1 VRAFAVYN
9 AGVDRN
15 RVSLAIVAFAIMA
28 GIALRTLWLDSAPP
42 GLHPDEACE
51 GYDAYS
57 ILETG
62 RDHRGHFMPLAME
75 GFHDY
80 RMPLF
85 QYSLVPL
92 VAAFGLKVWVIR
104 LGAALW
110 GIIDLMAVTAIA
122 LVMLGP
128 PGAAAAALLYALCPW
143 PLEQSRVAEEIPI
156 ASATVS
162 LALLGFFLW
171 LRYRKDSALVASAI
185 FFGLSFYTYTI
196 TRALTPLIVV
206 VLAVI
211 YRRELATARRKILL
225 TAAAVLLIFVVPQV
239 IMLLGSGSE
248 ATARFAQISLWS
260 YQCDGCVAAT
270 IPQKLAAA
278 TASFASNFT
287 PSFLF
292 LDGDRGDHWTFMH
305 PPGFGE
311 LFPEQLLLIAIA
323 LTPLLLRKAGV
334 SREPAGK
341 PRKKT
346 AGDSN
351 PPEAAS
357 PDRRRFLIF
366 LIGWLLLAALPAAAI
381 LPLGAFQPEPGRDV
395 PTAAILRDHA
405 VPNVSL
411 TPQLL
416 LSHPDSRH
424 AALQPAPWT
433 LLSALGLVT
442 LLEMAWAP
450 MLIRTVAA
458 GLLLVGVVFEGS
470 RFAWSYFHDY
480 PILAA
485 PYFQYGMED
494 VIRAVQ
500 SAPPGR
506 PIVITFQVNQPY
518 IYVLFYEEY
527 PPAKFQ
533 RMPRI
538 QVKGVAGP
546 VLRFDR
552 YLFVPPGVAWQ
563 HLDHGTFVFAS
574 GEELPAPAAMQVR
587 YPDGRLAYSIVT
599 K

>member
-1 VRAFAVYN
+1 M
-9 AGVDRN
+9 DRN
-15 RVSLAIVAFAIMA
+15 RVSLAIVAFAIIA
-28 GIALRTLWLDSAPP
+28 GVALRTVWLDSVPP

-62 RDHRGHFMPLAME
+62 RDHRGHLMPLAME

-104 LGAALW
+104 LGAALS
-110 GIIDLMAVTAIA
+110 GIIDLLAVTAIA
-122 LVMLGP
+122 FLMLGP
-128 PGAAAAALLYALCPW
+128 PGAAAAALLYAMCPW

-156 ASATVS
+156 ASAMVS

-171 LRYRKDSALVASAI
+171 LRYRKDPALIASAI
-185 FFGLSFYTYTI
+185 FFGLSLYTYAI
-196 TRALTPLIVV
+196 TRAVTPLIVV
-206 VLAVI
+206 MLALV

-225 TAAAVLLIFVVPQV
+225 IAAAVLMIFAVPQV
-239 IMLLGSGSE
+239 IMLIGSASE

-260 YQCDGCVAAT
+260 YRCNGCVAAT
-270 IPQKLAAA
+270 IPQKLADAA
-278 TASFASNFT
+278 ASFASNFT

-311 LFPEQLLLIAIA
+311 LFPEQVLLIAIA
-323 LTPLLLRKAGV
+323 LTSLLLRKTTP
-334 SREPAGK
+334 SLEPARK
-341 PRKKT
+341 PRKQA

-351 PPEAAS
+351 QGNGAL
-357 PDRRRFLIF
+357 PDRKRFLIF
-366 LIGWLLLAALPAAAI
+366 LIGWLLLGALPTVAI
-381 LPLGAFQPEPGRDV
+381 LPLGVFQPEPGRAA
-395 PTAAILRDHA
+395 PTAAILRDYA
-405 VPNVSL
+405 VPNVPL

-424 AALQPAPWT
+424 AAFQPAPWT

-450 MLIRTVAA
+450 MLVRNVAA
-458 GLLLVGVVFEGS
+458 GVLLVGVVFEGS

-480 PILAA
+480 PIVAA
-485 PYFQYGMED
+485 PYFQYGMEE

-533 RMPRI
+533 RMPRM

-563 HLDHGTFVFAS
+563 HLDHGVFVFAA
-574 GEELPAPAAMQVR
+574 GEELPAPAAMQIR
-587 YPDGRLAYSIVT
+587 YPDGRLAYSVVT